1 MGNFPGIWIGKGTLT
16 ATGITVNE
24 NGGAG
29 IQLDSTSSQQIT
41 TAQIDGNGVK
51 TAASGVV
58 LANGSLT
65 ASGLEASSNTD
76 AGVSVVGGT
85 GTLVSSTLSQNTGPG
100 LILAGIGAVATVTGG
115 TLDGNGT
122 AGILASAGA
131 LTVGGNAQITNNA
144 NGIQLKGA
152 SAVIAGANLA
162 SSGGSGVIVNN
173 ANGALV
179 SLGSSSTT
187 TTITANAASGI
198 LVDASPATG
207 GGANSLTIDT
217 VAVTG
222 NAKFGIYLAGDAGNV
237 AATIKGNT
245 ISGNGDVG
253 LMVEQGSGNTTS
265 EAIQNNDVNGN
276 NTQNG
281 HVAGGVLFNT
291 SSTLTS
297 FIGNKVHSNLGDE
310 LGFNATPNGGGG
322 TQWII
327 NPPSATCDA
336 TANSIYCY
344 GAGNVGVHV
353 LGGGATI
360 NGQHVHWTNNP
371 PTSGIDF
378 SGTVTVTNPCTA
390 IATCP

>member
-1 MGNFPGIWIGKGTLT
+1 
-16 ATGITVNE
+16 
-24 NGGAG
+24 
-29 IQLDSTSSQQIT
+29 
-41 TAQIDGNGVK
+41 
-51 TAASGVV
+51 
-58 LANGSLT
+58 
-65 ASGLEASSNTD
+65 
-76 AGVSVVGGT
+76 
-85 GTLVSSTLSQNTGPG
+85 
-100 LILAGIGAVATVTGG
+100 
-115 TLDGNGT
+115 
-122 AGILASAGA
+122 
-131 LTVGGNAQITNNA
+131 
-144 NGIQLKGA
+144 
-152 SAVIAGANLA
+152 
-162 SSGGSGVIVNN
+162 
-173 ANGALV
+173 
-179 SLGSSSTT
+179 
-187 TTITANAASGI
+187 
-198 LVDASPATG
+198 
-207 GGANSLTIDT
+207 
-217 VAVTG
+217 
-222 NAKFGIYLAGDAGNV
+222 
-237 AATIKGNT
+237 
-245 ISGNGDVG
+245 
-253 LMVEQGSGNTTS
+253 MVEQGSGNTTS

-344 GAGNVGVHV
+344 GAGNVGVH
-353 LGGGATI
+353 GATI